1 MDGDGSALLASQF
14 LAWRRGLLASTG
26 GASHDLDWL
35 LDLGG
40 GLRWPELQALHL
52 HPARMVRLSQPLAQL
67 EELWRR
73 HRRTS
78 EPLQY
83 LVGLCPWRDLEL
95 RVGPGVLI
103 PRQETELL
111 VDLAL
116 ALAPSTPGAA
126 GLRWADLGTGCGAL
140 AVALAR
146 ALPAGQG
153 LAADISEAA
162 LAFAALNRAAA
173 GVEERFILMRSDWW
187 EGLRPWW
194 GGLELVVANA
204 GISGGTGNGR
214 PESEAQARAIFDVN
228 LGGVLNTVLP
238 ALAAMQA
245 QPEAVDGWRGR
256 IAVVSS
262 VAAFVPAPGAPA
274 YCASKAAVDAWTV
287 GTAAMARRQGVLMTS
302 VCPGYVRTA
311 MTARNR
317 FPMPGL
323 MGAERAAGIILRG
336 LVRGTRRIVFPWWMG
351 LAARIVGLL
360 PLALSTRLLN
370 TVPGKDGL

>member
-1 MDGDGSALLASQF
+1 MDVDGSALPASHV

-26 GASHDLDWL
+26 GASNDLDWL

-173 GVEERFILMRSDWW
+173 GVVERFSLMRSDWW

-194 GGLELVVANA
+194 GGLELVVANPPYIPTITVEGLEPVVRDHEPRRALDGGSDGLAALRTICA
-204 GISGGTGNGR
+204 GT
-214 PESEAQARAIFDVN
+214 AQALAP
-228 LGGVLNTVLP
+228 GGVLLLEHHHDQSPSVVLLLER
-238 ALAAMQA
+238 AGLEEVQA
-245 QPEAVDGWRGR
+245 HRDLE
-256 IAVVSS
+256 
-262 VAAFVPAPGAPA
+262 
-274 YCASKAAVDAWTV
+274 
-287 GTAAMARRQGVLMTS
+287 GVL
-302 VCPGYVRTA
+302 
-311 MTARNR
+311 R
-317 FPMPGL
+317 FASGRRPRG
-323 MGAERAAGIILRG
+323 GA
-336 LVRGTRRIVFPWWMG
+336 TR
-351 LAARIVGLL
+351 
-360 PLALSTRLLN
+360 
-370 TVPGKDGL
+370 